1 MNCLGFIHGCSVYYD
16 RFLEDAGIPV
26 VFECTGSSK
35 IESPSSF
42 LNIASEA
49 SKILGE
55 LLGLELRVH
64 SLKHWE
70 YIGGRFN
77 LYAFSLAS
85 KEMPIG
91 QVRVVETGGVL
102 VNVSGTLSTSIS
114 MLTDENVW
122 DSLKSGVRL
131 TTGYN
136 MGVTLL
142 KASRRAWPEGQKAI
156 PKYVIYAAEG
166 VQNVDPKTWRLKVKG
181 EVSRELTLT
190 LEELVETSEELDE
203 RDFHC
208 VTGWSVK
215 GNKWIGVRLGKLAS
229 RAGVSGDAKWL
240 LAYGVAGY
248 STIIP
253 IDEALREDSIIAVG
267 LNGEK
272 LTPESG
278 YPARLLIPRLYGWK
292 SAKWIR
298 ELIFLK
304 EYIDGYW
311 EALAYHERGLVDAQE
326 RFKVRNP
333 EIAEKGELPGNPKPI
348 KPG

>member
-1 MNCLGFIHGCSVYYD
+1 MGSIHGCSAYYD
-16 RFLEDAGIPV
+16 RFLEDPGIPV

-35 IESPSSF
+35 IGSPGGFLSS
-42 LNIASEA
+42 ASEA
-49 SKILGE
+49 SKVIGE
-55 LLGLELRVH
+55 LLGLDFRVYG
-64 SLKHWE
+64 LEHWE
-70 YIGGRFN
+70 YIGRRFN

-85 KEMPIG
+85 MEMIVG

-102 VNVSGTLSTSIS
+102 VNVSGALSTRVSLLVDKS
-114 MLTDENVW
+114 VW

-131 TTGYN
+131 KTGYN
-136 MGVTLL
+136 MGITFL
-142 KASRRAWPEGQKAI
+142 KPSIKAWPEGQKAI

-166 VQNVDPKTWRLKVKG
+166 VQSVDPKTWRLEVKG
-181 EVSRELTLT
+181 EVYRRLTLT
-190 LEELVETSEELDE
+190 LEELAETAVELEE

-215 GNKWIGVRLGKLAS
+215 SNKWLGVRIGELAS
-229 RAGVSGDAKWL
+229 KAGASEDSKWL

-248 STIIP
+248 STIVP
-253 IDEALREDSIIAVG
+253 IEEALREDSIVAIG
-267 LNGEK
+267 LNGK
-272 LTPESG
+272 QLTPESG

-292 SAKWIR
+292 SAKWVK
-298 ELIFLK
+298 ELVFLK
-304 EYIDGYW
+304 DYIDGYW

-333 EIAEKGELPGNPKPI
+333 EIADRGELPENPRPI